1 MVETICMKF
10 LGTKIRNV
18 SSISISSAEYAHR
31 MVKVKTSHLFMF
43 FCFCHCFTEMV
54 GCMKTIR
61 RISPV
66 VVVIG
71 TVFAYL
77 VYTKHGKTNRVYL
90 VALIYYYRS
99 ELLLLWNLL
108 MCNVSKSLTNLP
120 IYAEYTLLP
129 QFFGRVYF
137 HYKGCLLSFWS
148 PCFIYIPVLNANSC
162 LRHASDLGLYC
173 LPIPIYGTL
182 GLKVLK

>member
-1 MVETICMKF
+1 MKF

-31 MVKVKTSHLFMF
+31 VVKVKTSHLFMF

-66 VVVIG
+66 VVIVG

-77 VYTKHGKTNRVYL
+77 VYKKHGKTNRIYL
-90 VALIYYYRS
+90 VALIYYYKS

-108 MCNVSKSLTNLP
+108 MCKRQPITHKLTH
-120 IYAEYTLLP
+120 TLLP
-129 QFFGRVYF
+129 QFFGRVHF
-137 HYKGCLLSFWS
+137 HYKGCLLSFF
-148 PCFIYIPVLNANSC
+148 FITMFYKPVLNA
-162 LRHASDLGLYC
+162 
-173 LPIPIYGTL
+173 
-182 GLKVLK
+182 KV